1 MLMATKKTFLKYKLK
16 IYFDIVNVNIKM
28 SFKNVL
34 SHYQDFL
41 LDHSELAGLVG
52 QGANDEFGFGQRSK
66 SSKAFFAVENDKL
79 KLK

>member
-1 MLMATKKTFLKYKLK
+1 MLKATKNAFLKYKLK
-16 IYFDIVNVNIKM
+16 IYIDIVNNSNKM

-52 QGANDEFGFGQRSK
+52 QGANDEFGFRQRSK
-66 SSKAFFAVENDKL
+66 SSKTLFAVENDKL